1 MTRPHAHGPI
11 AHRRGP
17 WLAALL
23 VVVAG
28 SALIGGC
35 GSAPSDGSLPTG
47 LPTLPSVPARPPSGS
62 PGPSTTAAPG
72 GAAPHIMVIVEENRE
87 YGSVIGDPS
96 APYLNSLAAS
106 NGLATQWY
114 AVSHPSLPNYLA
126 LVSGS
131 TQEVHD
137 DGAGHTFPGPTL
149 VDQLAARGIGWRAYM
164 EGMPSPCD
172 PAPVSDDYAKKHDP
186 FMYFS
191 SITRNRSQCAN
202 VVPLG
207 RLATDLSS
215 GTAPP
220 FLWVT
225 PNLCH
230 DGHDC
235 GTATADAWLHAEMQT
250 VTASSW
256 YRQGASVI
264 VTWDEGDTDRGCCT
278 GAAGGQ
284 IPTLVV
290 SSRGRQRLTTPGD
303 HDGTL
308 RGIEEAY
315 GVGLLGAAADP
326 RSGDLRP
333 LLGP

>member
-1 MTRPHAHGPI
+1 MTRRRAPDPVS
-11 AHRRGP
+11 RRGRP
-17 WLAALL
+17 AVAALL
-23 VVVAG
+23 GIAAASLV
-28 SALIGGC
+28 GGC
-35 GSAPSDGSLPTG
+35 GSAADGGSPPTG
-47 LPTLPSVPARPPSGS
+47 LPTLPSLSAPPTSGS
-62 PGPSTTAAPG
+62 ASLSPTAGPGRAS
-72 GAAPHIMVIVEENRE
+72 PHIMVILEENRE

-96 APYLNSLAAS
+96 APYLTSLAAGG
-106 NGLATQWY
+106 GLATQWF
-114 AVSHPSLPNYLA
+114 AVTHPSLPNYLA

-131 TQEVHD
+131 TQGVHD
-137 DGAGHTFPGPTL
+137 DGTGHTFPGPTL

-164 EGMPSPCD
+164 EDMPSPCD
-172 PAPVSDDYAKKHDP
+172 QAPASGGYAKKHDP
-186 FMYFS
+186 FVYFR
-191 SITRNRSQCAN
+191 SITGNPAQCGN

-207 RLATDLSS
+207 RLAGDLGS

-220 FLWVT
+220 FLWLT

-235 GTATADAWLHAEMQT
+235 STATADAWLRSEMQT
-250 VTASSW
+250 VMASAW
-256 YRQGASVI
+256 YRQGASVVI
-264 VTWDEGDTDRGCCT
+264 TWDEGSTDRGCCA

-290 SSRGRQRLTTPGD
+290 SARGRQRLTTPGD

>member
-1 MTRPHAHGPI
+1 MSRPHVLRSAP
-11 AHRRGP
+11 RRRP
-17 WLAALL
+17 ATVAALL
-23 VVVAG
+23 AVAAA
-28 SALIGGC
+28 ALVGGC
-35 GSAPSDGSLPTG
+35 GSTTGDGAAPTG
-47 LPTLPSVPARPPSGS
+47 LPSLPSVPVLPPTGSAGISPMASSGRP
-62 PGPSTTAAPG
+62 
-72 GAAPHIMVIVEENRE
+72 APHVMVIVEENRE

-96 APYLNSLAAS
+96 APYINSLAAAY
-106 NGLATQWY
+106 GVATQWY
-114 AVSHPSLPNYLA
+114 GVSHPSLPNYLA

-131 TQEVHD
+131 TQGVHD
-137 DGAGHTFPGPTL
+137 DGTGYTFAGPTL
-149 VDQLAARGIGWRAYM
+149 VDQLSARGIGWRAYM
-164 EGMPSPCD
+164 EDMPSPCD
-172 PAPVSDDYAKKHDP
+172 QAPASGGYAKKHDP
-186 FMYFS
+186 FVYFS
-191 SITRNRSQCAN
+191 SITRDPTKCGN

-207 RLATDLSS
+207 RLAAELAS

-235 GTATADAWLHAEMQT
+235 GTATADAWLRGEMQT
-250 VTASSW
+250 VMASAW
-256 YRQGASVI
+256 YRQGASVV
-264 VTWDEGDTDRGCCT
+264 VTWDEGASDRGCCA

-290 SSRGRQRLTTPGD
+290 SPRGRQRLTTPGD